1 MPRAKARIL
10 ATYLGQ
16 QPQRAREITGRKVER
31 WLKREIRAI

>member
-16 QPQRAREITGRKVER
+16 QPRKAKEITRGKVER
-31 WLKREIRAI
+31 WLEREIEAI